1 MDENEFKQLMKED
14 SKKSRHVEN
23 GTVEINY
30 TSWRDFDVRTIYAAN
45 SPHSLKSVFLGYA
58 YRGDIP
64 LNDKYVTESSVPY
77 DVSLKACKEEVKLT
91 ILSYNEV
98 VKRAKEIDWS
108 KVKIE
113 R

>member
-1 MDENEFKQLMKED
+1 MDEKEFKRLMDED
-14 SKKSRHVEN
+14 SKKLRHVEN

-30 TSWRDFDVRTIYAAN
+30 ASWRDFDVRAIFASN
-45 SPHSLKSVFLGYA
+45 SPHPLKSVFLGYA

-64 LNDKYVTESSVPY
+64 LNNNFIKESSVPY
-77 DVSLKACKEEVKLT
+77 EVSLKACKEEVKLI
-91 ILSYNEV
+91 ILSYNEA